1 MWPFRKRSKTP
12 PRRNIDVPVPLPM
25 PVARVVPRPTHT
37 STIPIARP
45 VSMPIHMI
53 EDIENL
59 KQMFPELSQEIAQ
72 HYLEINN
79 GNVESALNQLL
90 KEYETH
96 MSQSIQPKRRSS
108 RQPSSSRQVSS
119 SRTPLITKF
128 EDVDKVVT
136 LRTFEQWIDSK
147 YHRNASPKTQE
158 LKAKFIDL
166 FGGGNWNVVDP
177 KGDGW
182 CGFYAA
188 TLDYNDANQYNE
200 DIIPVLTQDEMLD
213 KILEGMLN
221 FYTARE
227 QHQDLRIPL
236 PQQLQSDAIMIEFRE
251 PHMIQNSNGTT
262 TYVPSDNLTI
272 TKKDLDTPE
281 KKRNF
286 RETLN
291 KLKRL
296 DNTPSELMMYFAYAY
311 KRNYLIFRYDTQLPQ
326 PYYTTYTP
334 CLLDVEKTRD
344 GQVVYPYA
352 HAKAIMF
359 NDGHYFLFTNTDD
372 VVEQTVNRVL
382 GRDYNN
388 FGPKNLGSGL
398 KKLRKTRLAKN
409 KLKKTKFTTMKKQ
422 ELRKHKYSV
431 KKMKQ
436 PKNKTKKY

>member
-1 MWPFRKRSKTP
+1 MWPFRKRSKSP
-12 PRRNIDVPVPLPM
+12 PR
-25 PVARVVPRPTHT
+25 PVARVVATPTSIT
-37 STIPIARP
+37 NIPVGRP
-45 VSMPIHMI
+45 VAMPHHMI
-53 EDIENL
+53 EDIESL
-59 KQMFPELSQEIAQ
+59 KTMFDLTTEMAQ
-72 HYLEINN
+72 HYLEFNN
-79 GNVESALNQLL
+79 GNVESAIDQLL
-90 KEYETH
+90 KDRATPQQA
-96 MSQSIQPKRRSS
+96 SSSIQPRKQRS
-108 RQPSSSRQVSS
+108 REASS

-128 EDVDKVVT
+128 EDVNKVVKLT
-136 LRTFEQWIDSK
+136 TFEQWIDSK
-147 YHRNASPKTQE
+147 YHRNASAKTQE
-158 LKAKFIDL
+158 LKSKFIDL
-166 FGGGNWNVVDP
+166 FSGGNWNVVDP

-200 DIIPVLTQDEMLD
+200 SIMPVLTQDEMLD
-213 KILEGMLN
+213 KIVEGILN

-236 PQQLQSDAIMIEFRE
+236 PRQLLSDSIMIEFRE
-251 PHMIQNSNGTT
+251 PHMQLNPDGTT
-262 TYVPSDNLTI
+262 SYVPSDNLFI
-272 TKKDLDTPE
+272 TKKDIDTPE

-286 RETLN
+286 RESLN

-296 DNTPSELMMYFAYAY
+296 DNTPSELMIYFAYAY
-311 KRNYLIFRYDTQLPQ
+311 KRNYLIFRYDSQLAP
-326 PYYTTYTP
+326 PYLTTYTP
-334 CLLDVEKTRD
+334 CLLDVQKTRD
-344 GQVVYPYA
+344 GQVVYPHA

-398 KKLRKTRLAKN
+398 KKLRKTRFAKN

-422 ELRKHKYSV
+422 KLRKHKYSV
-431 KKMKQ
+431 KKMRQ

>member
-1 MWPFRKRSKTP
+1 MWPFRKRSKS
-12 PRRNIDVPVPLPM
+12 PVRPL
-25 PVARVVPRPTHT
+25 ARVVATPTSIT
-37 STIPIARP
+37 NIPVGRP
-45 VSMPIHMI
+45 VAMPHHMI
-53 EDIENL
+53 EDIESL
-59 KQMFPELSQEIAQ
+59 KTMFDLTQEMAQ
-72 HYLEINN
+72 HYLEFNN
-79 GNVESALNQLL
+79 GNVESAIDQLL
-90 KEYETH
+90 KDRATPQQA
-96 MSQSIQPKRRSS
+96 SSSIQPRKQRS
-108 RQPSSSRQVSS
+108 REASS

-128 EDVDKVVT
+128 EDVNKVVKLT
-136 LRTFEQWIDSK
+136 TFEQWIDSK
-147 YHRNASPKTQE
+147 YHRNASAKTLE

-166 FGGGNWNVVDP
+166 FSGGNWNVVDP

-200 DIIPVLTQDEMLD
+200 SIMPVLTQDEMLD
-213 KILEGMLN
+213 KIVEGILN

-236 PQQLQSDAIMIEFRE
+236 PRQLLSDSIMIEFRE
-251 PHMIQNSNGTT
+251 PHMQLNPDGTT
-262 TYVPSDNLTI
+262 SYVPSDNLFI
-272 TKKDLDTPE
+272 TKKDIDTPE

-286 RETLN
+286 RESLN

-296 DNTPSELMMYFAYAY
+296 DNTPSELMIYFAYAY
-311 KRNYLIFRYDTQLPQ
+311 KRNYLIFRYDSQLAP
-326 PYYTTYTP
+326 PYLTTYTP
-334 CLLDVEKTRD
+334 CLLDVHKTRD
-344 GQVVYPYA
+344 GQVVYPHA

-398 KKLRKTRLAKN
+398 KKLRKTRFAKN

-422 ELRKHKYSV
+422 KLRKHKYSV
-431 KKMKQ
+431 KKMRQ